1 MEIADPIHGERE
13 MDGEERLYS
22 GSHGET
28 EIAVAGVVWRERQGW
43 VHSSELDA
51 EPGVSRGCV

>member
-28 EIAVAGVVWRERQGW
+28 EIAVAGVVWRER
-43 VHSSELDA
+43 
-51 EPGVSRGCV
+51 